1 MLNAI
6 IDIFTDAV
14 VPETAD
20 ESSKIYIYCIIGF
33 ILGAAIVIAWITYKS
48 LTTDAIRSIERS
60 RQMWTA
66 QFYAQSRMRKTLYIK
81 RRKNKKKKR
90 LSYIRFGRSF
100 VYVESFKRLR
110 QK

>member
-48 LTTDAIRSIERS
+48 LTTDAIRSIEALQANVDGS
-60 RQMWTA
+60 ILCTIP
-66 QFYAQSRMRKTLYIK
+66 YEKNSIYISVGK
-81 RRKNKKKKR
+81 IKKKR
-90 LSYIRFGRSF
+90 ASYIRFETQFRICR
-100 VYVESFKRLR
+100 VI
-110 QK
+110 